1 MEPTKRPILKGK
13 KVKTRI
19 LRPSEYWRLREG
31 AKSTDNKTLLDG
43 CLLLGAR
50 YEECKRIQANPEWFD
65 GNFIHLPAE
74 AQLKAKRKQNE
85 RWIRLSSMGKTI
97 LPYFLDCRKHLPT
110 VQGWDKA
117 LLRWA
122 ASEGLEPGGIAS
134 RSLRKTYESWLIFS
148 FPEATNLVYLSQGHT
163 TLTSLQHYINLP
175 FTEEEKKE
183 MRRWVEG
190 WI

>member
-19 LRPSEYWRLREG
+19 LRPAEYGHLRDG

-50 YEECKRIQANPEWFD
+50 YEECRRIQTNPDWFD

-85 RWIRLSSMGKTI
+85 RWIRLSTLGKAI
-97 LPYFLDCRKHLPT
+97 IPYFLLCSSKLPD
-110 VQGWDKA
+110 VHVWNKE
-117 LLRWA
+117 LKRWA
-122 ASEGLEPGGIAS
+122 QKQDLDPVGISA
-134 RSLRKTYESWLIFS
+134 RTLRKTYESWLIMS
-148 FPEATNLVYLSQGHT
+148 YPEASNLIFLSQGHT